1 MAEHEVGQEK
11 AEVQA
16 SLDRVAGERCFQV
29 VNSGAGTA
37 FDVRFSVAAER
48 GKNPPV
54 SSHDLETL
62 FPKSELAAGESVA
75 VPAIITPGTGL
86 HFRGVVTW
94 RNADG
99 SEEEGV
105 YYMSA

>member
-1 MAEHEVGQEK
+1 MAEDEVGQQK
-11 AEVQA
+11 AQVQV
-16 SLDRVAGERCFQV
+16 SLDRVAGERRFQIA
-29 VNSGAGTA
+29 NSGAGSA
-37 FDVRFSVAAER
+37 FDVRLSVAAER

-54 SSHDLETL
+54 SSHDLEAL
-62 FPKSELAAGESVA
+62 FPRSELAPGESVA
-75 VPAIITPGTGL
+75 VAAIITPGTGL

-94 RNADG
+94 RNTDG

>member
-1 MAEHEVGQEK
+1 MAEHEAGQQK
-11 AEVQA
+11 AEVQV
-16 SLDRVAGERCFQV
+16 SLDRVAGERCFQI

-37 FDVRFSVAAER
+37 FDVRFSVASER

-54 SSHDLETL
+54 SSHDVEAL
-62 FPKSELAAGESVA
+62 FPKPELEAGESVA
-75 VPAIITPGTGL
+75 VAAIITPGTGL

-94 RNADG
+94 RNTDG